1 MQNVLLKCESKCL
14 PCQLEAYQID
24 MVFKTHR
31 GNRKKLR
38 KLQCHFGMDMGLSG
52 VSPMVYFLHRLD
64 LQGKIDLLRL
74 VNGNMTTCQ
83 KRRSVRMFAFLTA
96 FCISLRLLHNKLGC
110 I

>member
-38 KLQCHFGMDMGLSG
+38 KLQCHFGMDCQESRQW
-52 VSPMVYFLHRLD
+52 YFLHRLD
-64 LQGKIDLLRL
+64 LFKGKL
-74 VNGNMTTCQ
+74 TC
-83 KRRSVRMFAFLTA
+83 
-96 FCISLRLLHNKLGC
+96 
-110 I
+110 